1 MFLARVGDYKETIM
15 AGRIPKDFIDDLI
28 ARSDIVE
35 VIDSRVRLKKAG
47 RNHQACCPFH
57 NEKTP
62 SFTVSQDK
70 QFYHCFGCGAH
81 GNVISFLME
90 YDRLEFP
97 EAIEELASY
106 YALEVPREQTKSNRP
121 PVDRQQQQDDYQLM
135 EQVARFFAHQLKNHA
150 QSAAAIDYL
159 KGRGLSGDI
168 VKAFNIGY
176 APPEWD
182 AVLKQFGTTPQRQQ
196 QLLDLKLITQNDKG
210 KRFDFFRD
218 RIMFPIRDK
227 RGRIIGFGG
236 RVLGQ
241 GEPKYLNSPET
252 RIFHKGY
259 ELYGFYQAKQAHR
272 TLEQVL
278 IVEGYMDVVAL
289 GQFGIDF
296 AVASLGTATTP
307 EHIQMLFRS
316 TPSIICCYD
325 GDRAGRDAAWRAF
338 ENALPYLKDGVEMK
352 FLFLPDGEDPDTMVR
367 QIGADGFKEKLSDA
381 LSLSQFMFQ
390 SLLKKHQISSEQGKA
405 ALSAEGQ
412 GLIDKIQGE
421 QQKILLSE
429 ELDRLAGKDVYS
441 RDLKRDVQQ
450 ANQRT
455 QQNHIHHQK
464 PSAANVSPVRL
475 LMRLLIEFPQLAS
488 QCSEVT
494 PKSLTGIALPG
505 LELLIE
511 VHSYCSKHANYNTG
525 QILEHFRQH
534 PQINQLSKLA
544 MWEHHVEEQ
553 NLTSVYRD
561 CFSKLIDKKL
571 KGRIDELLAKS
582 RLQKLSDGEKQEL
595 KLLMEQ

>member
-1 MFLARVGDYKETIM
+1 M
-15 AGRIPKDFIDDLI
+15 AGRIPKDFIDDLV

-47 RNHQACCPFH
+47 RNYQACCPFH
-57 NEKTP
+57 NEKSP

-81 GNVISFLME
+81 GNVISFMIE

-97 EAIEELASY
+97 EAVEELASFY
-106 YALEVPREQTKSNRP
+106 SLEVPREKSSFNRP

-135 EQVARFFAHQLKNHA
+135 EHVARFFAHQLKNH
-150 QSAAAIDYL
+150 SKSDAAVEYL
-159 KGRGLSGDI
+159 KSRGLSGEI
-168 VKAFNIGY
+168 VKEFGIGY

-182 AVLKQFGTTPQRQQ
+182 SVLTKFGKTPQLQQ
-196 QLLDLKLITQNDKG
+196 QLLDLKLITQNDNG

-227 RGRIIGFGG
+227 RGRVIGFGG

-259 ELYGFYQAKQAHR
+259 ELYGFYQARQAHR

-289 GQFGIDF
+289 GQFGINF

-307 EHIQMLFRS
+307 EHIQMLFRA
-316 TPSIICCYD
+316 TPSVICCYD
-325 GDRAGRDAAWRAF
+325 GDRAGKEAAWRAL

-367 QIGADGFKEKLSDA
+367 QVGEEKFKEKFSEA
-381 LSLSQFMFQ
+381 LSLKQFMFQ
-390 SLLKKHQISSEQGKA
+390 NLLKKHQINTEQGKA

-412 GLIDKIQGE
+412 ALIDKIQGE
-421 QQKILLSE
+421 QQKLLLNE
-429 ELDRLAGKDVYS
+429 ELDRFTGKDVYS

-450 ANQRT
+450 ANQKG
-455 QQNHIHHQK
+455 QQSRS
-464 PSAANVSPVRL
+464 SAYKITPTNASPIRLMIRL
-475 LMRLLIEFPQLAS
+475 LLEFPKLAS
-488 QCSEVT
+488 DCKEVQ
-494 PKSLTGIALPG
+494 PLSLSGLALPG
-505 LELLIE
+505 LELLLELHTYCIE
-511 VHSYCSKHANYNTG
+511 HANKNTG
-525 QILEHFRQH
+525 QILEHYREH
-534 PQINQLSKLA
+534 PQIGQLSKLV
-544 MWEHHVEEQ
+544 MWEHHIEEQ
-553 NLTSVYRD
+553 NLSSVYRD
-561 CFSKLIDKKL
+561 CFTKLIVKKL

-582 RLQKLSDGEKQEL
+582 RIQKLSDGEKQEL